1 MDALRGSRCL
11 IKASASDCFLRHLG
25 TLCYATRSISPL
37 ARAHIN
43 SHSAALSHANSW
55 ILRVHVVL
63 PIVVRLAGPPSRLLI
78 LVDASASVGRRLGAR
93 SCVAGATCT
102 IWACDRG
109 AGILLLRYRLA
120 LVTFFVIRSVACYHV
135 TFIVKI
141 RMSRYGS
148 SGSIDTS
155 SLVRNWS
162 SFLWI
167 GGCARH
173 GIRRLFVTL
182 SNRSFHVCFQFK
194 FQ

>member
-1 MDALRGSRCL
+1 M
-11 IKASASDCFLRHLG
+11 IEASASDCFLRHLG
-25 TLCYATRSISPL
+25 TLCYATRSFTPL
-37 ARAHIN
+37 ARAHIS
-43 SHSAALSHANSW
+43 SHSAALSHADSW

-63 PIVVRLAGPPSRLLI
+63 PIVVRLAGSPSRLLI
-78 LVDASASVGRRLGAR
+78 LVDASTCVRRRLGAR
-93 SCVAGATCT
+93 SCVAGAACA
-102 IWACDRG
+102 IWARNRG
-109 AGILLLRYRLA
+109 ASILLLRYWLA
-120 LVTFFVIRSVACYHV
+120 LVTFFVIRSIACHHV

-148 SGSIDTS
+148 SSSIDTS

-167 GGCARH
+167 GGCPRH
-173 GIRRLFVTL
+173 GIRLLVVTL